1 MGWGGS
7 WDGRNTCTP
16 VADSCQC
23 MAKPTTILSNQPP
36 IKINNFKK
44 IPKKW
49 ITRVKLLQSCLALCD
64 TMDRILP
71 GSSVHRILQARIL
84 KWVAMPFSR
93 VSSCIAGGFFT
104 GWATREAQ
112 LGKMEGTQLYAC
124 MLSLFNH
131 VLLFATI
138 WTVTLQAS
146 LSMEFSRQEYWSGLP
161 CPSPGDLPDP
171 GMELISLV
179 FPALVGSFFNS

>member
-1 MGWGGS
+1 
-7 WDGRNTCTP
+7 
-16 VADSCQC
+16 
-23 MAKPTTILSNQPP
+23 
-36 IKINNFKK
+36 
-44 IPKKW
+44 
-49 ITRVKLLQSCLALCD
+49 
-64 TMDRILP
+64 
-71 GSSVHRILQARIL
+71 
-84 KWVAMPFSR
+84 MPSSR

-161 CPSPGDLPDP
+161 CPSPGDLPSP
-171 GMELISLV
+171 GIKLGSSALQADSVLLSHQGSPWEKYILCILIIIYLDKDGKRNQRNV
-179 FPALVGSFFNS
+179 KGYFWVIHIIYERYVPILYVCW

>member
-36 IKINNFKK
+36 IKINNLKK

-71 GSSVHRILQARIL
+71 GSSVHGILQASIL
-84 KWVAMPFSR
+84 EWVAVPSSR
-93 VSSCIAGGFFT
+93 ASLEPRDQTHISMSFALVVGFFIAS
-104 GWATREAQ
+104 ATWEAPQ
-112 LGKMEGTQLYAC
+112 
-124 MLSLFNH
+124 N
-131 VLLFATI
+131 
-138 WTVTLQAS
+138 
-146 LSMEFSRQEYWSGLP
+146 
-161 CPSPGDLPDP
+161 
-171 GMELISLV
+171 
-179 FPALVGSFFNS
+179 GS